1 MLYLSGRDLADAV
14 SPTILIAAIEQGLR
28 DFALNKTVV
37 PVRQHVNFAD
47 NTLLTM
53 SAIAERVFGTKTVSV
68 VPSNASRGLPVTNG
82 LMTLSDGVTGMPI
95 AILDAAML
103 TAQRTGAVGA
113 LGLKYT
119 TPNSVNSIGVI
130 GTGVQGTWQ
139 AIFACAVRTIHTVYF
154 VSRSDESAQRF
165 VDAVSRRVP
174 VVRFSRC
181 VDAEDI
187 LTKTNVV
194 ITATTSKDPVLPDDR
209 QLLENKHFISIGS
222 FKSSMKELPHSVYQI
237 ARQVVVDSDAAKIEA
252 GDLIEP
258 LSLGILHDEDI
269 IHIADL
275 VAGKRSL
282 ETDRTTVFKSVGMA
296 LYDLYA
302 ASAFLAEAK
311 RSGRGTPLDTSSP

>member
-1 MLYLSGRDLADAV
+1 MRYLSGKDLADAI
-14 SPTILIAAIEQGLR
+14 SPTDLIAAIEEGLR
-28 DFALNKTVV
+28 DFALNKTIM
-37 PVRQHVNFAD
+37 PVRQHVSFGD

-53 SAIAERVFGTKTVSV
+53 SGIAERVFGTKVVSV

-82 LMTLSDGVTGMPI
+82 LMTISDGVTGVPI

-119 TPNSVNSIGVI
+119 TPNDVDSIGII

-139 AIFACAVRTIHTVYF
+139 AIFACAVRSIHTLYF
-154 VSRSDESAQRF
+154 VARSDASAQGF
-165 VDAVSRRVP
+165 VAAVSRYVP
-174 VVRFSRC
+174 VVHFVRC
-181 VDAEDI
+181 ADAEDL
-187 LTKTNVV
+187 LTKTEVV
-194 ITATTSKDPVLPDDR
+194 ITATTSNDPVLPAER
-209 QLLENKHFISIGS
+209 ELLENKHFISIGS
-222 FKSSMKELPHSVYQI
+222 FKPSMKELPCSIYQI

-258 LSLGILHDEDI
+258 LSLGILHDEKI

-275 VAGKRSL
+275 VAGKRSI
-282 ETDRTTVFKSVGMA
+282 ETDGTTVFKSVGMA

-302 ASAFLAEAK
+302 ASAFVAEAE
-311 RSGRGTPLDTSSP
+311 RSGRGTLFDTR